1 LNEVRDDLLDLISST
16 KETVGPDT
24 RARMIQLQARAAVAK
39 VPLHDL
45 SNLLIEPVTLVTAP
59 GLKYVVLA
67 QNPALVELLDSAMGL
82 MDAIASKGVFENGG
96 WRVVKRDT
104 VEYQANRVV
113 YDCLAIRA
121 MPPLPAKPAPKR

>member
-1 LNEVRDDLLDLISST
+1 
-16 KETVGPDT
+16 
-24 RARMIQLQARAAVAK
+24 MIQLQARAAVEEIPA
-39 VPLHDL
+39 PDL
-45 SNLLIEPVTLVTAP
+45 SNLVIEPVTLVTAP

-67 QNPALVELLDSAMGL
+67 QNPVLVELLDSAMGL

-104 VEYQANRVV
+104 IVYQADRMV

-121 MPPLPAKPAPKR
+121 VPAIAKPAPKR